1 MIKNISSQTH
11 LLSLNASIEAARAG
25 EAGRGFA
32 VVAEEIRNLATESA
46 KSAGEIQKLVDGINV
61 QTDGSVNSVDTAR
74 GIVEEQFEL
83 VNRSVGIFDDMK
95 QSMDNL
101 NAELYNIDQATAAAD
116 SRREEAVGAV
126 GDISEIIGKSIE
138 NAENVKVVLQRLQK
152 DIRNLDIT
160 AAKLGESMDEL
171 KSEVSAF
178 RI

>member
-1 MIKNISSQTH
+1 
-11 LLSLNASIEAARAG
+11 
-25 EAGRGFA
+25 
-32 VVAEEIRNLATESA
+32 
-46 KSAGEIQKLVDGINV
+46 
-61 QTDGSVNSVDTAR
+61 
-74 GIVEEQFEL
+74 
-83 VNRSVGIFDDMK
+83 MK